1 MEKKIVSFSVG
12 EDEIRVKIHPY
23 KDFCLL
29 EIRQYE
35 KVQGKEEYI
44 PSYNGFIIPVSFL
57 NELINSLERVRDYL
71 EERGYEGKE
80 KKMIEEHVITFCESC
95 GSPVREKSEGIY
107 ICDCGETR
115 IILAPLNKAIEEIF
129 DKIKKIKLFE
139 DYSPG

>member
-1 MEKKIVSFSVG
+1 MEKKIVSFGIG
-12 EDEIRVKIHPY
+12 EDKVMVKLHPY
-23 KDFCLL
+23 KEFCLL

-35 KVQGKEEYI
+35 KVKEKDEYV

-57 NELINSLERVRDYL
+57 NDLLNALEQVKDYL
-71 EERGYEGKE
+71 KEKGYEEKE
-80 KKMIEEHVITFCESC
+80 KKMIPHLVISFCEIC
-95 GSPVREKSEGIY
+95 GSPVKEKGEGIY

-115 IILAPLNKAIEEIF
+115 IVLAPIKKAIEEIF